1 MAREKKAKTYTEY
14 KTQKDEKRRRHEEA
28 ERERVSNGLP
38 RHAFL
43 SVVPLD
49 ESIPTLQGFFAARYQ
64 GALKK
69 DLQKLLDKAYEQET
83 CSGGNSNESD
93 AR

>member
-14 KTQKDEKRRRHEEA
+14 KTQKDEKRRRYEEA
-28 ERERVSNGLP
+28 VSNGLP

-43 SVVPLD
+43 RVVPLD
-49 ESIPTLQGFFAARYQ
+49 ESIPTLRGFFAARYQ

-69 DLQKLLDKAYEQET
+69 DLQKLLDQAYEQET
-83 CSGGNSNESD
+83 CSGGTSNESD